1 MAQRSVR
8 VVLSAVVSG
17 LVDGFK
23 KAESAASSLESKIG
37 RNSAAVDK
45 LGTGA
50 LAAGAVLAAGIGV
63 AIKAYGDFDKA
74 MSAVR
79 ATGEDARANYAALGD
94 AAMEAG
100 ARTKFSA
107 TEAAGG
113 IEALLKAGVSAKDV
127 LGGGLAG
134 ALDLAAAGQMDVA
147 DASETAATAMVQFK
161 LEGKDVG
168 KVADLLA
175 AGAGKAQ
182 GEVSDMAAA
191 LKQGGLVAGQFGLS
205 VEETT
210 AGLAAFASA
219 GLIGSDAGTSLKSML
234 LALASP
240 SKESAKLM
248 ADLGINAYDAGG
260 EFVGLEGLAGILQE
274 RLKGLTDQQRQQAL
288 GQIFGS
294 DAMRAASVLYDQGA
308 AGIDKWTAAVSE
320 QGYATKVAAEL
331 TNNLSGDFEELGGAV
346 ETAAIKMGKS
356 ADGPLRGLVQGLTT
370 LVRAAADA
378 PPEIQAVG
386 LAIGGLSAGGLLAV
400 GGLSK
405 AVVVVKETKD
415 ALSGLGISA
424 KTATLAM
431 GGIGLALTVAGMAL
445 GSWMQS
451 QAESQSRVES
461 LTESLRGQESAF
473 NDATRAIM
481 ADNLVKSG
489 AAKAAEQLGL
499 SLSLVTDASLGSADA
514 QAKVRTQIEAASAAT
529 IAQGKEMV
537 AATGDVQGYA
547 AEVMSAR
554 EAADT
559 LRKFMSGA
567 NAETAKAVEEHRL
580 KTEAMKA
587 DTTATDGH
595 AASTGKSTAA
605 LAAQKEQAQA
615 AAKAVT
621 EHATMMLQASGS
633 AIGMESAIAATSE
646 ALKEN
651 GRGLNIT
658 TEKGRANQSAL
669 DSLAMSTI
677 TYRDKLMAAGASQ
690 EAVAQATERGR
701 AKWISNATAMGM
713 SKDAAN
719 RLADELFGVRDAATE
734 AGRKSVKVPTS
745 APGAVAAYDAI
756 MAAKRAAD
764 AADGKV
770 VNITTRYHVIGSHE
784 IGSRAAERASG
795 GYISGPGTGTSDSIP
810 AMLSNGEY
818 VVRAASVAKL
828 GLSRLDYLNR
838 TGSLPRFAEGG
849 QVGPR
854 RYFAGG
860 GAVSWQQPPWV
871 AASVEAPTPDAI
883 RAALEGLPLT
893 VDLDNGRAWFGRQ
906 MAAQRAADLI
916 AARAR

>member
-8 VVLSAVVSG
+8 VVLSAAVSG
-17 LVDGFK
+17 LVDGFN
-23 KAESAASSLESKIG
+23 KAGAAASALESKIG
-37 RNSAAVDK
+37 RNSAAIGS
-45 LGTGA
+45 LSTGA
-50 LAAGAVLAAGIGV
+50 LAAGAVLAVGIGAAV
-63 AIKAYGDFDKA
+63 KAYGDFDKA

-79 ATGEDARANYAALGD
+79 ATGDDARRNFQALGD

-113 IEALLKAGVSAKDV
+113 VENLLKAGVSAKDV

-147 DASETAATAMVQFK
+147 DAAETAATAMTQFK
-161 LEGKDVG
+161 LSGRDVG

-191 LKQGGLVAGQFGLS
+191 LKQGGLVAAQFGLS

-210 AGLAAFASA
+210 GGLAAFASA

-234 LALASP
+234 LALANP

-260 EFVGLEGLAGILQE
+260 KFVGLEGLAGSLQE

-308 AGIDKWTAAVSE
+308 LGVDKWTAAVSE

-331 TNNLSGDFEELGGAV
+331 MNNLSGDFEELGGAV
-346 ETAAIKMGKS
+346 ETALIKMGKS
-356 ADGPLRGLVQGLTT
+356 ADGPLRSIVQGLTT

-378 PPEIQAVG
+378 PPELQAVG

-405 AVVVVKETKD
+405 AVVMVKETKD
-415 ALSGLGISA
+415 ALGGLGISA

-451 QAESQSRVES
+451 QADSQSRVDA

-473 NDATRAIM
+473 NDATRAVM
-481 ADNLVKSG
+481 VDNLEKQG
-489 AAKAAEQLGL
+489 ALKAAQDLGL
-499 SLSLVTDASLGSADA
+499 GVGLVTDAALGNADA
-514 QAKVRTQIEAASAAT
+514 MQQAAAAINGASQETMFYHEATTAEGEAAE
-529 IAQGKEMV
+529 KL
-537 AATGDVQGYA
+537 
-547 AEVMSAR
+547 R
-554 EAADT
+554 EI
-559 LRKFMSGA
+559 LVGA
-567 NAETAKAVEEHRL
+567 NSETAKAVEANARAA
-580 KTEAMKA
+580 EAMKSGA
-587 DTTATDGH
+587 TATDGH
-595 AASTGKSTAA
+595 TSATEKSTAA
-605 LAAQKEQAQA
+605 LAAQKAQAEA

-621 EHATMMLQASGS
+621 EHATQMLQASGS
-633 AIGMESAIAATSE
+633 AIGMESAIAAATKS
-646 ALKEN
+646 LGEN
-651 GRGLNIT
+651 GRGLDLT

-669 DSLAMSTI
+669 DSLAMATI
-677 TYRDKLMAAGASQ
+677 TYRDKLIAAGASQ
-690 EAVAQATERGR
+690 EAVSQATERGR
-701 AKWISNATAMGM
+701 VKWIQNAVAMGM
-713 SKDAAN
+713 SEEQAIL
-719 RLADELFGVRDAATE
+719 LAEELFGVRDAATE
-734 AGRKSVKVPTS
+734 AGKKSVTVKTS
-745 APGAVAAYDAI
+745 APGAVNTYEQI

-764 AADGKV
+764 AADGTV
-770 VNITTRYHVIGSHE
+770 VTIRTRYSSSGSLPQV
-784 IGSRAAERASG
+784 AVATG
-795 GYISGPGTGTSDSIP
+795 GYISGPGSGTSDSIP

-818 VVRAASVAKL
+818 VLRAAAVSKL

-838 TGSLPRFAEGG
+838 VGSLPRFAEGG

-854 RYFAGG
+854 RYYSGG
-860 GAVSWQQPPWV
+860 GYVAPPAATATSV
-871 AASVEAPTPDAI
+871 AASAAPDTLARAFREAIDGASVEL
-883 RAALEGLPLT
+883 RG
-893 VDLDNGRAWFGRQ
+893 GRLWFQ
-906 MAAQRAADLI
+906 SEMAAQRRSDLI
-916 AARAR
+916 EARAR

>member
-1 MAQRSVR
+1 M
-8 VVLSAVVSG
+8 
-17 LVDGFK
+17 
-23 KAESAASSLESKIG
+23 
-37 RNSAAVDK
+37 
-45 LGTGA
+45 
-50 LAAGAVLAAGIGV
+50 
-63 AIKAYGDFDKA
+63 
-74 MSAVR
+74 
-79 ATGEDARANYAALGD
+79 
-94 AAMEAG
+94 
-100 ARTKFSA
+100 
-107 TEAAGG
+107 
-113 IEALLKAGVSAKDV
+113 SAKDV

-210 AGLAAFASA
+210 AGLASFASA

-234 LALASP
+234 LALANP

-260 EFVGLEGLAGILQE
+260 KFVGLEGLAGILQE

-320 QGYATKVAAEL
+320 QGYATKAAAEL

-346 ETAAIKMGKS
+346 ETAFIKMGKS

-424 KTATLAM
+424 KTATIAM

-481 ADNLVKSG
+481 ADSLVKSG

-651 GRGLNIT
+651 GRGLDVT
-658 TEKGRANQSAL
+658 TEKGRANQAAL
-669 DSLAMSTI
+669 DSLAMATI

-713 SKDAAN
+713 SKAAAEL
-719 RLADELFGVRDAATE
+719 LAEELFGVRDAATE

-818 VVRAASVAKL
+818 VLRAAAVQKL
-828 GLSRLDYLNR
+828 GLARLDYMNR
-838 TGSLPRFAEGG
+838 LGSLPRFAEGG

>member
-8 VVLSAVVSG
+8 VVLSAAVSG

-23 KAESAASSLESKIG
+23 KAEGAAVSLESKIAKNGDAIG
-37 RNSAAVDK
+37 R

-50 LAAGAVLAAGIGV
+50 LAAGAVLAAGIGAAV
-63 AIKAYGDFDKA
+63 KAYGDFDKA

-79 ATGEDARANYAALGD
+79 ATGDDARKNFEALGD

-113 IEALLKAGVSAKDV
+113 VENLLKAGVSAKDV

-134 ALDLAAAGQMDVA
+134 ALDLAAAGEMDVA
-147 DASETAATAMVQFK
+147 DAAETAATAMTQFK
-161 LEGKDVG
+161 LSGRDVG

-191 LKQGGLVAGQFGLS
+191 LKQGGLVAGQFGLT

-210 AGLAAFASA
+210 AGLASFASA

-234 LALASP
+234 LALANP

-248 ADLGINAYDAGG
+248 AELGINAYDASGK
-260 EFVGLEGLAGILQE
+260 FVGLEGLAGTLQD

-308 AGIDKWTAAVSE
+308 AGVSKWTEAVTE

-331 TNNLSGDFEELGGAV
+331 MNNLSGDFEELGGAV

-370 LVRAAADA
+370 LVRAVADA
-378 PPEIQAVG
+378 PPGIQATG

-405 AVVVVKETKD
+405 AVVMVKETKD
-415 ALSGLGISA
+415 ALGGLGISA

-431 GGIGLALTVAGMAL
+431 GGIGLALTVAGVAL
-445 GSWMQS
+445 GSWMQA
-451 QAESQSRVES
+451 QADSQSRVDA

-473 NDATRAIM
+473 NDATRAVM
-481 ADNLVKSG
+481 VDNLAKQG
-489 AAKAAEQLGL
+489 ALAAAEELGL
-499 SLSLVTDASLGSADA
+499 SLQVVTDAALGNKAALDQVKAVTDA
-514 QAKVRTQIEAASAAT
+514 HQAANAGLTDSELLLAGEMAAGASVIKEKTLSSTRLEEA
-529 IAQGKEMV
+529 
-537 AATGDVQGYA
+537 
-547 AEVMSAR
+547 
-554 EAADT
+554 
-559 LRKFMSGA
+559 LFGA
-567 NAETAKAVEEHRL
+567 NAETAKATEENRL
-580 KTEAMKA
+580 KAEAMKA
-587 DTTATDGH
+587 GAAAADGH
-595 AASTGKSTAA
+595 ASATGRSTAA
-605 LAAQKEQAQA
+605 LAAQKDQAMA

-621 EHATMMLQASGS
+621 EHATQMLQASGS

-646 ALKEN
+646 ALREN
-651 GRGLNIT
+651 GRGLDIT

-677 TYRDKLMAAGASQ
+677 TYRDKLIAAGASQ
-690 EAVAQATERGR
+690 EAVSQATERGR
-701 AKWISNATAMGM
+701 VKWIQNAAAMGM
-713 SKDAAN
+713 SEAQAIM
-719 RLADELFGVRDAATE
+719 LAEELFGVRDAATE
-734 AGRKSVKVPTS
+734 AGRKSVTVKTS
-745 APGAVAAYDAI
+745 APGAVNAYEQI

-764 AADGKV
+764 ATDGTV
-770 VNITTRYHVIGSHE
+770 VTIRTRYSTSGSLPQV
-784 IGSRAAERASG
+784 AVATG

-818 VVRAASVAKL
+818 VVRAAAVARL
-828 GLSRLDYLNR
+828 GAARLDYLNR
-838 TGSLPRFAEGG
+838 YGDLPRFADGG

-854 RYFAGG
+854 QYYSGG
-860 GAVSWQQPPWV
+860 TWPAPPWQA
-871 AASVEAPTPDAI
+871 AASAAAAMGVTPEAI

-906 MAAQRAADLI
+906 MAAQRRSDLI
-916 AARAR
+916 EARAR